1 MSPSASSSMPCK
13 TCNGSG
19 ERPHWRGDGTM
30 QTCSD
35 CDGRG
40 YFAAPDFKAIL
51 KAIEG
56 RKRVI
61 SPLLGHEIKA
71 LRAKRPD
78 DGRAYYVW
86 RMTRF
91 HSGADVC
98 MPVVASW
105 EVSGDPYRKELD
117 DFAAGFAAVLTGKGS
132 IGTQRWAHAMYGI
145 EPINPEI
152 LNMPTYDSS
161 KPFAEMPEA
170 R

>member
-1 MSPSASSSMPCK
+1 MPCK

-98 MPVVASW
+98 MPMTAAF
-105 EVSGDPYRKELD
+105 EISGDPYIKELNEL
-117 DFAAGFAAVLTGKGS
+117 AASYAAALTGKGS
-132 IGTQRWAHAMYGI
+132 IGSQRWHHAYGGP
-145 EPINPEI
+145 EPTDPEI
-152 LNMPTYDSS
+152 LNMPTYDDS
-161 KPFAEMPEA
+161 KPYSELPETW
-170 R
+170 